1 MKTYVVIG
9 MGRFGYSVACRLSQL
24 GNEVLVIEKCQEKV
38 QQIANSVTHA
48 VVGDAEDP
56 QVLRALGIRNYDCA
70 IVAIGGD
77 LSASVLTTLNLKELG
92 VPMVVCKAH
101 DENHKKVLEKI
112 GADRVIV
119 PERESAYK
127 LAQGLSTAN
136 VLEYIELSR
145 DYGITEF
152 EIPGSWEGKSLMQ
165 LNVRAK
171 CGVNI
176 LAVRRDG
183 EIQVSPNA
191 DYVFE
196 KADVVVVLGNYKALS
211 AVQKK

>member
-136 VLEYIELSR
+136 VLEYIELSQ

-152 EIPGSWEGKSLMQ
+152 EIPGSWEGKSLIQ

-196 KADVVVVLGNYKALS
+196 KSDVVVALGNYKALS

>member
-152 EIPGSWEGKSLMQ
+152 EVPGSWEGKSLIQ

-196 KADVVVVLGNYKALS
+196 KSDVVVALGNYKALS

>member
-92 VPMVVCKAH
+92 VSMVVCKAH

-196 KADVVVVLGNYKALS
+196 KSDVVVALGNYKALS

>member
-136 VLEYIELSR
+136 VLEYIELSQ

-196 KADVVVVLGNYKALS
+196 KSDVVVALGNYKALS

>member
-9 MGRFGYSVACRLSQL
+9 LGRFGYSVACRLSEL
-24 GNEVLVIEKCQEKV
+24 GNEVMVIEKNHEKV
-38 QQIANSVTHA
+38 QQISDYVTHA
-48 VVGDAEDP
+48 VVGDGEDP

-77 LSASVLTTLNLKELG
+77 LSASVLTTLNLKEMG

-101 DENHKKVLEKI
+101 NENHKKVLEKI
-112 GADRVIV
+112 GANRVIV

-127 LAQGLSTAN
+127 LAQGLATAN
-136 VLEYIELSR
+136 VLEYIELSK

-152 EIPGSWEGKSLMQ
+152 EAPDAWEGKSLIQ

-171 CGVNI
+171 SGINI
-176 LAVRRDG
+176 LAIRKGD
-183 EIQVSPNA
+183 EIRVSPSA
-191 DYVFE
+191 DYVFC
-196 KADVVVVLGNYKALS
+196 KGDIVVALGNYKALS

>member
-127 LAQGLSTAN
+127 LAQ
-136 VLEYIELSR
+136 
-145 DYGITEF
+145 
-152 EIPGSWEGKSLMQ
+152 
-165 LNVRAK
+165 
-171 CGVNI
+171 
-176 LAVRRDG
+176 
-183 EIQVSPNA
+183 
-191 DYVFE
+191 
-196 KADVVVVLGNYKALS
+196 
-211 AVQKK
+211 

>member
-1 MKTYVVIG
+1 M
-9 MGRFGYSVACRLSQL
+9 
-24 GNEVLVIEKCQEKV
+24 
-38 QQIANSVTHA
+38 
-48 VVGDAEDP
+48 
-56 QVLRALGIRNYDCA
+56 
-70 IVAIGGD
+70 
-77 LSASVLTTLNLKELG
+77 
-92 VPMVVCKAH
+92 
-101 DENHKKVLEKI
+101 
-112 GADRVIV
+112 
-119 PERESAYK
+119 
-127 LAQGLSTAN
+127 
-136 VLEYIELSR
+136 LEYIELSR

-176 LAVRRDG
+176 LAVRRGG

-196 KADVVVVLGNYKALS
+196 KSDVVVALGNYKALS

>member
-136 VLEYIELSR
+136 VLEYIELSQ

-196 KADVVVVLGNYKALS
+196 KLDVVVALGNYKALS

>member
-196 KADVVVVLGNYKALS
+196 KSDVVVALGNYKALS